1 MNGGIFMS
9 FITEN
14 LGTIAVLLVV
24 IAVVGL
30 IVYKMYKDKKA
41 GKSSC
46 GCKCSG
52 CANAGACHASREKKD
67 I

>member
-1 MNGGIFMS
+1 MG

-24 IAVVGL
+24 IAIVGL
-30 IVYKMYKDKKA
+30 IVYKLYKDKKA
-41 GKSSC
+41 GKLSC
-46 GCKCSG
+46 GCNCSG